1 MNMKKLFSAAV
12 ASMAML
18 VLPAVH
24 AGTITDTYW
33 GSNPHNYGDVIEAA
47 GTSTYDI
54 NGATIT
60 RAKSVLTVTI
70 STNFAGKA
78 GSGSWGSNTNQSIG
92 YGDLFLASAWTPHGT
107 DVNHITDNASN
118 GTNWEY
124 GLSLDNRW
132 SNTGGNF
139 KIYSLPNTNSTDIL
153 TTNSFLAGSGSTYR
167 DGQAAAVN
175 TASGSGAVDTTFGG
189 KWTVDAAAGT
199 VTFVFDMTGTDMIK
213 FSSFAM
219 HWGETCGN
227 DVIEGITRVVPA
239 PGTIP
244 LLALGLG
251 MIVVLRR
258 RRTANKAGV

>member
-1 MNMKKLFSAAV
+1 MIMKKLFSGAV
-12 ASMAML
+12 AAMAML

-33 GSNPHNYGDVIEAA
+33 GSKAGTYGDVIEAA
-47 GTSTYDI
+47 GTNTYDI
-54 NGATIT
+54 SGATIA
-60 RAKSVLTVTI
+60 RATTVLTVTI

-78 GSGSWGSNTNQSIG
+78 GSDAWGSGKTQSIG
-92 YGDLFLASAWTPHGT
+92 YGDLFLASAWTPAGT
-107 DVNHITDNASN
+107 DANHITDNAAT
-118 GTNWEY
+118 GTDWAY

-139 KIYSLPNTNSTDIL
+139 KVYSLPSGNASNIL
-153 TTNSFLAGSGSTYR
+153 TTNSFLSGSGYTYR
-167 DGQAAAVN
+167 EGQAAAVD
-175 TASGSGAVDTTFGG
+175 TSSASNAVDTGFSG
-189 KWTVDAAAGT
+189 KWTVDAKAGT
-199 VTFVFDMTGTDMIK
+199 VTFVFDMAGTDMIK

-239 PGTIP
+239 PGTVP

-251 MIVVLRR
+251 MMIVLRR
-258 RRTANKAGV
+258 RRTANKTRV